1 MAAEPTRVR
10 NRCSQLL
17 RPLVAALENRFT
29 FWGCNTGVA
38 GVSTNRY
45 SGKAV
50 DSTNNAKAI
59 LVTQVRRCFKSCSS
73 DDDGNVDFVI
83 RRLYI
88 LRNVYM
94 CL

>member
-59 LVTQVRRCFKSCSS
+59 LVTQVKRCFRSCSS
-73 DDDGNVDFVI
+73 DDDGNVDSVI